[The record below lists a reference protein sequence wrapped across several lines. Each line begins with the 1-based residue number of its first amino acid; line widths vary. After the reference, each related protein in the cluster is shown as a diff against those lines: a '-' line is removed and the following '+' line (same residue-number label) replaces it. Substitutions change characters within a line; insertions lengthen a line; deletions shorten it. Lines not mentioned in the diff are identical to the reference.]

1 MNDYGI
7 TQWVDF
13 ARGMLPA
20 AERVQMQKHL
30 EAGCESCRELADF
43 CLKVSETAGAITTVE
58 VPEFAVRMAKAIF
71 PARPKPVRRPLILP
85 VALLFDSFLSP
96 APAGLRSS
104 WQVGWQG
111 LYQAGDCS
119 LDLRIEPELKTSRA
133 AVIGQITNAAMPES
147 KLDNVPV
154 FLKAG
159 KNVVAS
165 TVSNRFGEFQIEYE
179 QQARLQLWLYLEGG
193 AKRIQVPLKT
203 LTTDNPIGGN
213 RLTLEGRRRKTGSE
227 RN

>member
-13 ARGMLPA
+13 ARGVVSAVERERML
-20 AERVQMQKHL
+20 QHL
-30 EAGCESCRELADF
+30 ASGCTECRELAAF
-43 CLKVSETAGAITTVE
+43 CEKLAAVATGMVPVQVPAGVVRLAKTICPAGAKSARRSFLI
-58 VPEFAVRMAKAIF
+58 
-71 PARPKPVRRPLILP
+71 PAELV
-85 VALLFDSFLSP
+85 FDSFVSP
-96 APAGLRSS
+96 APAGLRAS

-111 LYQAGDCS
+111 LYRAGECS

-133 AVIGQITNAAMPES
+133 AVMGQITNGAQPES
-147 KLDNVPV
+147 EMPNIPV

-165 TVSNRFGEFQIEYE
+165 TLSNRFGEFQIEYE
-179 QQARLQLWLYLEGG
+179 QQARLQLCVYLEGG
-193 AKRIQVPLKT
+193 AKRIQVPLKK

-213 RLTLEGRRRKTGSE
+213 RSTLRSRRRKS
-227 RN
+227 

>member
-7 TQWVDF
+7 TQWVDY
-13 ARGMLPA
+13 ARGVVPA
-20 AERVQMQKHL
+20 AERERMQRHL
-30 EAGCESCRELADF
+30 AGGCRECREMAEF
-43 CLKVSETAGAITTVE
+43 CEKVSRTGAAMMRIE
-58 VPEFAVRMAKAIF
+58 VPESAVRQVKAIF
-71 PARPKPVRRPLILP
+71 PPRAKTAKRSFLLPAQLI
-85 VALLFDSFLSP
+85 FDSFLSP
-96 APAGLRSS
+96 VPAGLRAS

-111 LYQAGDCS
+111 LYKAGDCS

-133 AVIGQITNAAMPES
+133 AVIGQITSATLPES
-147 KLDNVPV
+147 EMTNVPV
-154 FLKAG
+154 FLKSG

-179 QQARLQLWLYLEGG
+179 QQARLQLCVYLEGG
-193 AKRIQVPLKT
+193 AKRIQVSLKK

-213 RLTLEGRRRKTGSE
+213 RFKLGSRRKESGSE

>member
-13 ARGMLPA
+13 ARGVLPA
-20 AERVQMQKHL
+20 GEREQMQQHL
-30 EAGCESCRELADF
+30 AAGCESCREFADF
-43 CLKVSETAGAITTVE
+43 CRKVTETAVATIAVE

-71 PARPKPVRRPLILP
+71 PSRPKPVRRSLLLP
-85 VALLFDSFLSP
+85 VELLFDSFLSP
-96 APAGLRSS
+96 APAGLRAS

-133 AVIGQITNAAMPES
+133 AVIGQITNATMPES

-154 FLKAG
+154 LLKAG

-213 RLTLEGRRRKTGSE
+213 RLSLEGRRRKTESE